1 MATQVQA
8 VELRNRYAL
17 SDRQYLLWKEML
29 ESRTGVTIAAARDR
43 YARDQIVLRM
53 EELSVQDPDVYF
65 REVLETVAGAR
76 EWGVLLDRLLVK
88 DTRFFRHRASFD
100 YLHHWVLDYLGDAPE
115 SGSLSAWSV
124 GCATG
129 EEVYSLAMTLA
140 SAYTTAGREPRF
152 GVVGTDVS
160 REALAAARSGIY
172 RQSALAG
179 VDPAQRLRYFRPRG
193 SQHYRVREELRRKA
207 GFIEDNILD
216 DSPPFADGVDII
228 FCHNLLIY
236 FRRWRRRQAVKRLV
250 STLRPGGIL
259 VVGPGELSDWVPPG
273 AARVTYPGVQAYK
286 RTN

>member
-1 MATQVQA
+1 MASQVQA
-8 VELRNRYAL
+8 VELRNRYVL

-29 ESRTGVTIAAARDR
+29 ESRTGVIIAAARDR

-53 EELSVQDPDVYF
+53 EELGVQDPDVYF

-100 YLHHWVLDYLGDAPE
+100 YLHQWALDCLADPAQAR
-115 SGSLSAWSV
+115 SLSAWSV

-129 EEVYSLAMTLA
+129 EEVYSLAMTLS
-140 SAYTTAGREPRF
+140 SAYTTAGRDPMF

-160 REALAAARSGIY
+160 REALAAARAGVY
-172 RQSALAG
+172 RHSALAG
-179 VDPAQRLRYFRPRG
+179 VEPAQRLCYFRPRG
-193 SQHYRVREELRRKA
+193 SRHYRVNEELRRKA
-207 GFIEDNILD
+207 GFIEDNVLD

-228 FCHNLLIY
+228 FSHNLLIY

-273 AARVTYPGVQAYK
+273 AVRVNYPGVQAYK